1 VRGLFNLFVG
11 ADLYFAGTTPAV
23 PSSDVASNFFF
34 ADYTAPEFSLP
45 ALTFNPLDT
54 ASAVTLSGSDLIAT
68 SVTTVADKVSRG
80 TRYVIN
86 EARVLRFVCTTMA
99 TGNDMAVGFALKS
112 QSLNARMWN
121 NTTAIVQDANG
132 NVLSNSVTLD
142 TVSSYA
148 QGDEIF
154 WALKNGQYWIR
165 VNSGDWNNDA
175 AADPDAG
182 TGGNA
187 LPSFLL
193 NQPLW
198 PAVNLWNS
206 DGVWTLD
213 PDATGNGLTT
223 FDTWGAITPPPPVGG
238 GRFTGYVIW

>member
-1 VRGLFNLFVG
+1 MRGLFNLFG
-11 ADLYFAGTTPAV
+11 AAKLYFAGTTPAV
-23 PSSDVASNFFF
+23 PSADVASNFFF

-54 ASAVTLSGSDLIAT
+54 ASAVTLSGSDLVAT
-68 SVTTVADKVSRG
+68 SVTTVANKVSRG

-86 EARVLRFVCTTMA
+86 EARVIRFVCTTMA
-99 TGNDMAVGFALKS
+99 TGSDMAVGFALKE
-112 QSLNARMWN
+112 QPLTARIWN
-121 NTTAIVQDANG
+121 NTTAISLEPSGDVS
-132 NVLSNSVTLD
+132 SNSVSLD

-154 WALKNGQYWIR
+154 WATKNGLSWIK
-165 VNSGDWNNDA
+165 VNSGDWNNDP

-182 TGGNA
+182 TGGLS
-187 LPSFLL
+187 LPSYLL

-198 PAVNLWNS
+198 PIVSLWNN
-206 DGVWTLD
+206 DGAWTVD

-223 FDTWGAITPPPPVGG
+223 FDTWGAITPPVGG
-238 GRFTGYVIW
+238 ERFTAYMFW